1 MPLVKL
7 TNHDAK
13 NNHGAMTRKG
23 MALVAPNSEK
33 TVDLTDEGLKAAKAN
48 PKLTVEELEAPKGK
62 AAS

>member
-23 MALVAPNSEK
+23 MAYVGPNSEK
-33 TVDLTDEGLKAAKAN
+33 TVELTDDGLKAAQAN
-48 PKLTVEELEAPKGK
+48 PKLTVEVLDAPKGK